1 MIRCSLFPHNRAR
14 QLNSTASPQE
24 LFQSLARSF
33 RNFLRTESLQL
44 PSLEACLQAQRD
56 QAPSTGAATGAASK
70 RYPGGLRQAAAS
82 SGVKKVGA
90 ANLAGAVAAFDV
102 HSLVAQENDTR
113 AASP

>member
-56 QAPSTGAATGAASK
+56 QAPSTWAATGAASK
-70 RYPGGLRQAAAS
+70 RAATGAS
-82 SGVKKVGA
+82 PGVKKVRA
-90 ANLAGAVAAFDV
+90 AKVADAVAAFDAQ
-102 HSLVAQENDTR
+102 SIVAQETDTK